1 MNRPS
6 AYIRIML
13 YMFVFIILLKDKSF
27 IADSDQ
33 FKYVFSAFLLVYI
46 MSILF
51 FNFICS
57 I

>member
-33 FKYVFSAFLLVYI
+33 FKYVCSAFLLVYI